1 MFGSSNT
8 FDPKTDIPDLKGK
21 VFVVTGGT
29 AGIGEFHVTAALIS
43 LSI

>member
-21 VFVVTGGT
+21 VFIATGGT
-29 AGIGEFHVTAALIS
+29 AGIG
-43 LSI
+43 